1 MRPSVVAC
9 GFVLARP
16 AGAVREVLLLQNR
29 KTGEWGLPK
38 GHQEDGE
45 TDERTARRETEEE
58 TGLVDV
64 AVDPH
69 FRREI
74 RYTARRRGV
83 LNDKRVVYFLA
94 TLRAGEVRLSS
105 EHSAFRWA
113 PLGEAFAALT
123 FPNLRAVVRDAA
135 LFAKD
140 PALFDLEP
148 ASEAAADAH
157 LRSLPHADAGLVGH
171 LRGGARLARRFAEAL
186 QGARASV
193 HVEAAAVATLLHDV
207 GRALGEHAD
216 HQRAG
221 VRHLRETP
229 FAPYG
234 VACISHF
241 TKGADAADL
250 VAAGVPAETVAD
262 FRRLV
267 DGSSLTWEERCA
279 ALADACMMQATPVP
293 PARRFEDLRR
303 RYDAPA
309 LIDLQERRTA
319 AIRDEMGRAIGTDP
333 LALVGLAN
341 GGRT

>member
-9 GFVLARP
+9 GFVLARVV
-16 AGAVREVLLLQNR
+16 GGVREVLLLTNR
-29 KTGEWGLPK
+29 RRGEPGLPK
-38 GHQEDGE
+38 GHQEPGE
-45 TDERTARRETEEE
+45 TDEQTARRETEEE
-58 TGLVDV
+58 TGLVDLE
-64 AVDPH
+64 VDPH
-69 FRREI
+69 FRREL
-74 RYTARRRGV
+74 RYPARRQGV
-83 LNDKRVVYFLA
+83 LCDKRVVYFLA
-94 TLRAGEVRLSS
+94 TLRSGEVRLSD

-113 PLGEAFAALT
+113 PLREALAALD

-140 PALFDLEP
+140 PALFELEP
-148 ASEAAADAH
+148 AGEEDADRH
-157 LRSLPHADAGLVGH
+157 LRSLPRADPGLVGH

-186 QGARASV
+186 RDAGAPV

-207 GRALGEHAD
+207 GRALGDHAD

-221 VRHLRETP
+221 VRHLRTTP
-229 FAPYG
+229 LAPYA

-250 VAAGVPAETVAD
+250 VAAGVPAPTVAD
-262 FRRLV
+262 FRRLI

-303 RYDAPA
+303 RYDAAA

-319 AIRDEMGRAIGTDP
+319 AIREEMERAIGRDP
-333 LALVGLAN
+333 LALVGL